1 MEKRGEPSN
10 SSQSPQLVYTRGNP
24 VTGRHREKTE
34 RVQEALSDLQLAI
47 GGCVTQLS
55 QPSKPDVFRQS
66 VASFARSSSI
76 FLRKLTIGDRN
87 ERSTRLLDDDVCS
100 SIGLSFH
107 RVQKI
112 RSTRTPM
119 DIAVAVSGGYMELT
133 KLDDRTLAPE
143 KTYRVPIGPQG
154 FKLSVEW
161 PLPGMADWINRPTR
175 EEPWQIKPTALFDT
189 TSAPSL
195 NCDNWLGQQLV
206 MFDNTGISL
215 REIIRT
221 TTNTEGAHSADVAG
235 RSGTDNAI
243 VNGQTQILSNMK
255 MFGLQYNHI
264 IVIESAL
271 YLYERL
277 IHSEGIQR
285 PKGEIDM
292 PTFCLV
298 LDSADDV
305 LLNYNKWLAFDGGL
319 TISLGGGG
327 QSISHKIRATR

>member
-55 QPSKPDVFRQS
+55 QPSKSEVFRQS
-66 VASFARSSSI
+66 VASFARSSSS

-87 ERSTRLLDDDVCS
+87 ERSTRLLDDDICS

-161 PLPGMADWINRPTR
+161 PLPGMADWINQPMR
-175 EEPWQIKPTALFDT
+175 EEPWQIKPTALI
-189 TSAPSL
+189 
-195 NCDNWLGQQLV
+195 NN
-206 MFDNTGISL
+206 
-215 REIIRT
+215 R
-221 TTNTEGAHSADVAG
+221 
-235 RSGTDNAI
+235 
-243 VNGQTQILSNMK
+243 
-255 MFGLQYNHI
+255 
-264 IVIESAL
+264 
-271 YLYERL
+271 
-277 IHSEGIQR
+277 
-285 PKGEIDM
+285 
-292 PTFCLV
+292 
-298 LDSADDV
+298 
-305 LLNYNKWLAFDGGL
+305 
-319 TISLGGGG
+319 
-327 QSISHKIRATR
+327 